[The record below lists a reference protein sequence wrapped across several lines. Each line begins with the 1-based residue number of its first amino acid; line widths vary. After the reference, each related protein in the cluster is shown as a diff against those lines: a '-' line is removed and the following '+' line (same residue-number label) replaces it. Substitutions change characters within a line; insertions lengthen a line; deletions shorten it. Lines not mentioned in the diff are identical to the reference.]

1 MATAF
6 FISHILL
13 MKRLLL
19 GLCSGLLLISCNNS
33 DEYKAYLHNPE
44 LYSQTVHEL
53 NTVVMGNN
61 FPPMVASRNYA
72 YAAIAAYE
80 VMAVGYSDQYESLA
94 GQLKGLSSISR
105 PVADSQ
111 VDYALA
117 ALLAYIKVGEAVTF
131 PEGSM
136 QAYQDSIL
144 MMARKKGLPRQVE
157 KASRLLADSVAASII
172 RWSKKDN
179 YLQTRGA
186 EKYTVKDI
194 PGRWIPTPPMYASA
208 VEPHWKEIRPMVIDS
223 AGLFCPPAPP
233 PFNITDKKSEYYQ
246 QVMKI
251 KNAVDSLTPE
261 QRHIAEFWDD
271 NPFKM
276 NVTGH
281 VMFGSKKFS
290 PPGHWMGVIGIAAKK
305 AGYDLPETI
314 YAYAKTSIA
323 LFDAFIQCWYVK
335 YTYNTIRPE
344 TVINKYIDMNWRPFL
359 QTPAFPEYT
368 CGHSTISSSAAEAL
382 TSVFGDNFAYT
393 DSTELEFGIKSRN
406 FSSFR
411 AAAIENNWARFY
423 GGLHFHN
430 SCITSTEIGKNVGQ
444 LVVSRLRMKKKP

>member
-1 MATAF
+1 
-6 FISHILL
+6 
-13 MKRLLL
+13 MKRLTA
-19 GLCSGLLLISCNNS
+19 GLCVVICLFACRNNN
-33 DEYKAYLHNPE
+33 EYKTYLHNPE
-44 LYSQTVHEL
+44 LFSQTVHEL

-61 FPPMVASRNYA
+61 FPPMVAARNYV

-80 VMAVGYSDQYESLA
+80 VMVVAYPDQYQSLA
-94 GQLKGLSSISR
+94 GQVNGLTSISV
-105 PVADSQ
+105 PTANPLADPE
-111 VDYALA
+111 LA

-136 QAYQDSIL
+136 QLYKDSIL
-144 MMARKKGLPRQVE
+144 QVARNKGLGKNVEIASQV
-157 KASRLLADSVAASII
+157 LADSVSASII

-194 PGRWIPTPPMYASA
+194 PGRWVPTPPLYASA
-208 VEPHWKEIRPMVIDS
+208 AEPHWKEIRPMVIDS
-223 AGLFCPPAPP
+223 AGIFAPP
-233 PFNITDKKSEYYQ
+233 PPPTFNITDTGSKYYHE
-246 QVMKI
+246 VLAI

-261 QRHIAEFWDD
+261 QKHIAEFWDD

-290 PPGHWMGVIGIAAKK
+290 PSGHWMSVIGIAAKQ
-305 AGYDLPETI
+305 AHFDFPATV
-314 YAYAKTSIA
+314 YAFAKTSIA
-323 LFDAFIQCWYVK
+323 LFDAFIECWFVK
-335 YTYNTIRPE
+335 YRDNAVRPE

-382 TSVFGDNFAYT
+382 TSVFGDHFAYT
-393 DSTELEFGIKSRN
+393 DSTELEFGIKNRS
-406 FSSFR
+406 FQSFR
-411 AAAIENNWARFY
+411 DAAIENNWARFY

-430 SCITSTEIGKNVGQ
+430 SCIISTEIGRKVGQ
-444 LVVSRLRMKKKP
+444 LVVSRLKMKKK